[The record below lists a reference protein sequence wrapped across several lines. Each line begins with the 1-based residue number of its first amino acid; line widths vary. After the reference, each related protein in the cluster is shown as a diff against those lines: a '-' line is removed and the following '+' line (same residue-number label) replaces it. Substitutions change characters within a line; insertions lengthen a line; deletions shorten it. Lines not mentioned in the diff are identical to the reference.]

1 MPRKA
6 QPRKKLPSGVET
18 SANGNYYYWRCN
30 LTGNET
36 FADKARFA
44 DVVKKYGS
52 EEKLVAEYVTQ
63 QAKKYLQNGFTAE
76 DVMALAEAN
85 GGDLPR
91 LETKA
96 KASHTPKK
104 KRGRKPKQRLQAIT
118 PASGSAAA
126 QEASLDPS
134 RVIYPWS
141 GNPDYFGGGVSA
153 FNIAE
158 VSKDTCIYPNRY
170 LSDLCK
176 GCSIYAECNFPRKY
190 SEKDWKGSKNRNE
203 VIIKKLDSYG

>member
-6 QPRKKLPSGVET
+6 QPRKKLPSGIET
-18 SANGNYYYWRCN
+18 SANGNYFYWRCN

-76 DVMALAEAN
+76 DVRSLVEAN

-91 LETKA
+91 LEVKGKA
-96 KASHTPKK
+96 THTPKK
-104 KRGRKPKQRLQAIT
+104 KRGRKPKERASAAM
-118 PASGSAAA
+118 PASGSAAD
-126 QEASLDPS
+126 ETSLDPS
-134 RVIYPWS
+134 RVVYPWS
-141 GNPDYFGGGVSA
+141 GNPDYFGGGA
-153 FNIAE
+153 GEFNLAE
-158 VSKDTCIYPNRY
+158 VSKTTCIYPNRY
-170 LSDLCK
+170 LSELCK
-176 GCSIYAECNFPRKY
+176 GCSIYDVCAFPSKC